1 MLFYHR
7 TMRSHVALDLTLLAI
22 SIWVIHPWGENGCSN
37 NGVDFI
43 IVNKCTKL
51 LTDITDAN

>member
-1 MLFYHR
+1 MLFYCG
-7 TMRSHVALDLTLLAI
+7 TTCSPVALNLTLLEI
-22 SIWVIHPWGENGCSN
+22 SICVIHPWGETSSSINS
-37 NGVDFI
+37 VDYI